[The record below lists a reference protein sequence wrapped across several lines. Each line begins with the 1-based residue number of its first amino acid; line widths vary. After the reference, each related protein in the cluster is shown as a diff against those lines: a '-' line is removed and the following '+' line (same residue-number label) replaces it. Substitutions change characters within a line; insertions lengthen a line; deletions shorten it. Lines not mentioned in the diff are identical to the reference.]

1 MALTIT
7 KDFLVSKLTRAINA
21 MDGAELEELHNKI
34 FPEAVTYLGDSLFEA
49 ETDYTAIREVLVAV
63 GVSIFEDNAQSGAW
77 SWKAKAGPCEISYPS
92 EEEAIYAAWSHVG
105 EKFRV
110 QYGIYLETWDG
121 LSLSG
126 QIELIAS
133 AQALQL

>member
-1 MALTIT
+1 MALIISQE
-7 KDFLVSKLTRAINA
+7 FLVKKLTRAINA

-34 FPEAVTYLGDSLFEA
+34 FPESVTYQGDSVFEA

-63 GVSIFEDNAQSGAW
+63 GVSVFEISEQSGAW
-77 SWKAKAGPCEISYPS
+77 SWKAKSGQSKISHQS
-92 EEEAIYAAWSHVG
+92 EEDAIYAAWSYVG
-105 EKFRV
+105 EKFRA
-110 QYGIYLETWDG
+110 QYGIFLETWDG